1 MSCDNISLFLHFPV
15 SSVGQQE
22 AGCWAGLA
30 GCRHTG
36 TIVKLSARCWLQ
48 ARGGGGP
55 PPPLTGPWWPTA
67 EMGRSWIKTL
77 GRDQHTALG
86 PAVLA
91 LIIST
96 PLDVTRSSSKAG
108 NECPRSPLL
117 LTLVTQFYVYI
128 V

>member
-48 ARGGGGP
+48 AARGGGGP
-55 PPPLTGPWWPTA
+55 PPPLTGPWPTA

>member
-1 MSCDNISLFLHFPV
+1 MSCDNISLFLNFPV
-15 SSVGQQE
+15 SSVVQQE
-22 AGCWAGLA
+22 AGCWAG
-30 GCRHTG
+30 CRRTG

-77 GRDQHTALG
+77 GRDHCTALG
-86 PAVLA
+86 PALLA

-96 PLDVTRSSSKAG
+96 PLDRRRYKVVAEQYCKI
-108 NECPRSPLL
+108 SPLICMVCL
-117 LTLVTQFYVYI
+117 IFKL
-128 V
+128 